1 MASPEEWI
9 CGAIDAATGLATY
22 PHFAPDGAELP
33 YVIYQR
39 SRTDREKTLDGT
51 TVGIVGTFAVVI
63 YADTYSLSKTISEA
77 VRLAVDNFNG
87 PGGGLTIARV
97 EITDERDGDPVFF
110 EGRDTA
116 VFVVEQT
123 YTIEWEE

>member
-1 MASPEEWI
+1 MPSPEAWI
-9 CGAIDAATGLATY
+9 CSSIDAATNLATY
-22 PHFAPDGAELP
+22 PHFAPDGATLP

-39 SRTDREKTLDGT
+39 ARTDREKTLDGD
-51 TVGIVGTFAVVI
+51 TVGIVGTFGVFV
-63 YADTYSLSKTISEA
+63 YADTYSESKTVAEA
-77 VRLAVDNFNG
+77 VRQSIDNFNG
-87 PGGGLTIARV
+87 DGGGLTIARV